1 MTVSVERALATR
13 LQGRREHLLVAFR
26 VALWTD
32 TRRDEILPLKKEELN
47 FTDMPVIRE
56 LDGDKYEAPP
66 LSLFIEKSESG
77 GASYRSDVQA
87 VACPA
92 PSRLR
97 RRDD

>member
-56 LDGDKYEAPP
+56 LDGDKYEAPACQ
-66 LSLFIEKSESG
+66 SEISSRVIQG
-77 GASYRSDVQA
+77 RSRPQGFTT
-87 VACPA
+87 
-92 PSRLR
+92 
-97 RRDD
+97 